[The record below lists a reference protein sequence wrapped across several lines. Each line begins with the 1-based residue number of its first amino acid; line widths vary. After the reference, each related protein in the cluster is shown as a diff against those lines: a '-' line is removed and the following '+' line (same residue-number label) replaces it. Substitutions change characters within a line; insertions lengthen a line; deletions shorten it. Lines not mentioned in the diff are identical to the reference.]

1 MGLSHFNKKNKN
13 IEMVDIS
20 KKNKTKRFAEAK
32 SLINIDKKLYS
43 IIKDDKD
50 LKNNLFN
57 TAKIAGI
64 YAAKNTSHQ
73 IPLTHNI
80 PIDFV
85 SLSLNLRD
93 DQFIEL
99 KSVVKSN
106 YTTGL
111 EIEALNCVT
120 CASITIFDMLKS
132 YKKKITIKKIEI
144 IKKRG
149 GKNNIGWYF

>member
-1 MGLSHFNKKNKN
+1 MSLSHFNKKNKN

-20 KKNKTKRFAEAK
+20 KKNKTKRFAEAR
-32 SLINIDKKLYS
+32 SLIEIDKKLYS
-43 IIKDDKD
+43 VIKGDKE

-80 PIDFV
+80 PIDYV
-85 SLSLNLRD
+85 SLTLNLRD
-93 DQFIEL
+93 EVYIEI

-106 YTTGL
+106 YSTGL
-111 EIEALNCVT
+111 EIEP
-120 CASITIFDMLKS
+120 
-132 YKKKITIKKIEI
+132 
-144 IKKRG
+144 
-149 GKNNIGWYF
+149 

>member
-1 MGLSHFNKKNKN
+1 MSLSHFNKKNKN

-20 KKNKTKRFAEAK
+20 KKNKTKRFAEAR
-32 SLINIDKKLYS
+32 SLLEINKKLYS
-43 IIKDDKD
+43 IIKGDKE

-57 TAKIAGI
+57 TAKVAGI
-64 YAAKNTSHQ
+64 FAAKNTSLQ

-80 PIDFV
+80 PIDYV
-85 SLSLNLRD
+85 SLSFNLRD
-93 DQFIEL
+93 EEYIEI

-106 YTTGL
+106 YSTGL
-111 EIEALNCVT
+111 EIEALNSVS

-132 YKKKITIKKIEI
+132 YKEKITFKKIEI

-149 GKNNIGWYF
+149 GKNNIG